1 MLDSI
6 ILSVVAMIVMYKQ
19 GNMYGIIKAVYTT
32 GSEKG
37 FIEFSI
43 RMWYVHYAMLS
54 VGGPSL
60 IMSPEDIQSIA
71 SFQKWAAKASSIFCS
86 QVLNCGCLELV
97 MWVDQKKKVGYVTDS

>member
-1 MLDSI
+1 
-6 ILSVVAMIVMYKQ
+6 
-19 GNMYGIIKAVYTT
+19 MYGIIKAVYTT

-54 VGGPSL
+54 VGVPSFNAL
-60 IMSPEDIQSIA
+60 IMSHEVIQSIA
-71 SFQKWAAKASSIFCS
+71 SFQNRAAKASSIFCS